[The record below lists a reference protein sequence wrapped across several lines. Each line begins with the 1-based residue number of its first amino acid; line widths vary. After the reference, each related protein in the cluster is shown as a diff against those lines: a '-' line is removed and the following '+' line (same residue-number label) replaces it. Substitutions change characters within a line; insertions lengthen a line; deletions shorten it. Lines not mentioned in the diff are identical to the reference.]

1 MRAEYD
7 VAAGDFTRAGYASSA
22 IKKTLKQ
29 LGVSPAVVRRVVI
42 AVYEAEV
49 NIVAHSYGGRITAD
63 IEPGGINVT
72 LADTGPGIP
81 DVEKAMQKGFS
92 TASKEVREMGFGAGM
107 GLPNIK
113 DNADELRIETE
124 VGKGTT
130 LHIFIK
136 F

>member
-1 MRAEYD
+1 MRLEYD
-7 VAAGDFTRAGYASSA
+7 VAAGDFTRAGNASSA

-29 LGVSPAVVRRVVI
+29 LGVSPAVIKRVVV

-49 NIVAHSYGGRITAD
+49 NIVAHSYS
-63 IEPGGINVT
+63 VV

-107 GLPNIK
+107 GLPNIQE
-113 DNADELRIETE
+113 NADDLKIETG
-124 VGKGTT
+124 VGRGTT
-130 LHIFIK
+130 LSIYIK